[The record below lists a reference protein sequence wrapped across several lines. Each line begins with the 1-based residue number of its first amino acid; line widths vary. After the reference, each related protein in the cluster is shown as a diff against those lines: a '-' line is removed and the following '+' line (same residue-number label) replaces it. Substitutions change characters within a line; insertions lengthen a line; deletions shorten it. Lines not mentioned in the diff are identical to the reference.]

1 MDEEKKAVLVTVATI
16 NWNPDLFAL
25 HRRGLVAFRVIPPLH
40 HVVREETETNTWSYY
55 PGLLFSKDQTFSTTR
70 AVSVSS
76 GKDNS
81 NAAAAA

>member
-1 MDEEKKAVLVTVATI
+1 MYRDKKLYV
-16 NWNPDLFAL
+16 
-25 HRRGLVAFRVIPPLH
+25 GRVC
-40 HVVREETETNTWSYY
+40 VVREETETNTWSYY
-55 PGLLFSKDQTFSTTR
+55 LGLFFSKGQTFSTTR